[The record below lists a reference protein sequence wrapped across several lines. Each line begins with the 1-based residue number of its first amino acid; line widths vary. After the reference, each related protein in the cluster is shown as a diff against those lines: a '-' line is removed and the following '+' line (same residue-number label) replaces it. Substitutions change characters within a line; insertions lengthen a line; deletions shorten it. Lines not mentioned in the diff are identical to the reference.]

1 MKPHPFNLRKWQH
14 WLALGFGTGLA
25 PKAPGTFGTL
35 AAIPLI
41 LLIWPLGM
49 PWMITFIVISSILG
63 VYICDSVSRDIGA
76 EDHGSIVWDEVVG
89 FAITMF
95 AVPLSATNVLV
106 AFLLFRLLDIAKP
119 WPIRW
124 FDRNIHGGLG
134 VMLDDIVAGILACA
148 LLHSVWLPLQ
158 F

>member
-1 MKPHPFNLRKWQH
+1 MKQHPFNLGKWQH
-14 WLALGFGTGLA
+14 WLALGFGSGLA

-35 AAIPLI
+35 AAIPL
-41 LLIWPLGM
+41 LYLVWPFGIWWAVAFVVLG
-49 PWMITFIVISSILG
+49 TLLG
-63 VYICDSVSRDIGA
+63 VYICDVVSRDIGTA
-76 EDHGSIVWDEVVG
+76 DHGSIVWDEVIG
-89 FAITMF
+89 FAITML
-95 AVPLSATNVLV
+95 AVPLTLSNLLV

-124 FDRNIHGGLG
+124 FDRHVHGGFG

-158 F
+158 I